1 VAHGLLD
8 GAAVPNFESI
18 GDVSRTL
25 RDFLTAE
32 LAALA
37 PPNPPPIALL
47 HDLLAPPPTAPPS
60 LSLFLYD
67 ILEDGSARNRAPIRT
82 PQQIAGTQR
91 VRIAKPPLTL
101 ALRYMFTAWAA
112 DRLTEH
118 RMIGRVLQ
126 AFLDH
131 PVLSGSQLVG
141 SLANTNEALKLTLSP
156 IALEDRA
163 QVWEAIKLPYRLSIN
178 YEVRV
183 VHIDPELAD
192 DVPGVVE
199 AIAQPGE
206 VA

>member
-1 VAHGLLD
+1 
-8 GAAVPNFESI
+8 
-18 GDVSRTL
+18 
-25 RDFLTAE
+25 
-32 LAALA
+32 
-37 PPNPPPIALL
+37 
-47 HDLLAPPPTAPPS
+47 
-60 LSLFLYD
+60 
-67 ILEDGSARNRAPIRT
+67 
-82 PQQIAGTQR
+82 
-91 VRIAKPPLTL
+91 
-101 ALRYMFTAWAA
+101 
-112 DRLTEH
+112 
-118 RMIGRVLQ
+118 MIGRVLQ
-126 AFLDH
+126 AFFDH